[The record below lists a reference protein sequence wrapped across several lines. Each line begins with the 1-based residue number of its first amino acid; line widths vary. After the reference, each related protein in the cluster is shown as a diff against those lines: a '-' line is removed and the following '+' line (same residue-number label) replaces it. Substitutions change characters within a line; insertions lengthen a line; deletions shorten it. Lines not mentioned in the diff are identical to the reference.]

1 MAHHIWLQ
9 LQNSKYTHINSMK
22 FTPKEE
28 VEMKKF
34 RPEANKLI
42 KKYKYLI
49 YFVFEWG
56 TVMNERA

>member
-1 MAHHIWLQ
+1 
-9 LQNSKYTHINSMK
+9 MK

-56 TVMNERA
+56 IVMNERS